1 MRVCALDAAAGI
13 FGLSGRFDVAVRGR
27 EVSLEAGVWFDGAAG
42 VCVEGHGVCT
52 LFVHA
57 LEDVDFT
64 VFGPF
69 GADEPE
75 SRPDAA
81 NSSRHVDY
89 VRHEEAVVEGFFGR
103 EPSAGA
109 AGCELLLAV
118 DAKVGGI
125 AQVWVYADKS
135 LCYCGVD
142 TGVFNEALGR
152 VLVGEEVK
160 GFDQVFSEVVG
171 S

>member
-1 MRVCALDAAAGI
+1 M
-13 FGLSGRFDVAVRGR
+13 
-27 EVSLEAGVWFDGAAG
+27 
-42 VCVEGHGVCT
+42 EGHGVCT

-64 VFGPF
+64 IFGPF
-69 GADEPE
+69 GANEPE

-81 NSSRHVDY
+81 DSSRHVDY
-89 VRHEEAVVEGFFGR
+89 VCHEEAVVEGFFGR
-103 EPSAGA
+103 EPSAWATGR
-109 AGCELLLAV
+109 ELLRAV

-160 GFDQVFSEVVG
+160 GFDQVFGEVVG